1 MTIKLIALDLD
12 GTTINS
18 DKIISERNRA
28 ALQKAADMGVNV
40 VIATGR
46 PFCALPKDVFEM
58 ESVRYVLTSNGASI
72 TDIRE
77 NKTFYENCLS
87 PLATEK
93 SVELLRQHD
102 YIIEC
107 FVKGVAYIDGPF
119 YHMVEETGES
129 YRDVDYILNTRKPVD
144 DIYQFMLD
152 NKGHLENINVN
163 FEDISE
169 KPAMK
174 EKMLQ
179 IPEATITSSFPHNL
193 EIGGATTS
201 KAEALTQMGK
211 LLGIDR
217 SEMMAVGDSPN
228 DLAMLM
234 ACGLPVAVGNALDE
248 VKAIAKYVAPRM
260 LYSSISSTEALA
272 IQYACARSMMTS

>member
-93 SVELLRQHD
+93 SVELLKKHD

-119 YHMVEETGES
+119 YRMVEETGES

-228 DLAMLM
+228 DMAMLM

-248 VKAIAKYVAPRM
+248 VKAIAKYVAPTNDEDGVAVAVEKFV
-260 LYSSISSTEALA
+260 LDCQKIK
-272 IQYACARSMMTS
+272 

>member
-46 PFCALPKDVFEM
+46 PYCALPKDVFEM

-93 SVELLRQHD
+93 SVELLKQHD
-102 YIIEC
+102 YVIEC

-228 DLAMLM
+228 DMAMLM

-248 VKAIAKYVAPRM
+248 VKAIAKYVAP
-260 LYSSISSTEALA
+260 TNDEDGVAVA
-272 IQYACARSMMTS
+272 VEKFVVDC